1 MLGVRPRQLL
11 ILRTPM
17 GGPGPQPLPVKV
29 SALGLMPASLL
40 EVPKSE
46 IFSTP
51 L

>member
-1 MLGVRPRQLL
+1 MKPPLSVTQ
-11 ILRTPM
+11 TPHAA
-17 GGPGPQPLPVKV
+17 PLPPPRLPLPAKL
-29 SALGLMPASLL
+29 SALGLMPASRL